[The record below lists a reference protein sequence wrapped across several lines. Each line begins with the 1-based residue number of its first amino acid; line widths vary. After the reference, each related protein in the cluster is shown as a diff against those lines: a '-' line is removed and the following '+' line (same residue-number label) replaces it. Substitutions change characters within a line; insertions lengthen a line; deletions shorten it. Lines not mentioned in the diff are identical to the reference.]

1 MRAHRTHRA
10 HLLMTAFHTLPSRGR
25 LLAALLAA
33 ALAGTA
39 HASPI
44 DLPGAIPNMVGI
56 GVGSTTEYA
65 GGNERMLGV
74 LPGLRYT
81 TESGRL
87 LEWYGPYAQF
97 NFGGL
102 TGWQYGPAVSL
113 RLGRKDVDDPVVAQV
128 HEIDTTVEAG
138 GYVGY
143 EYHAPGAIPYRLRG
157 GVSVLT
163 NAGIVYGGVRVNAT
177 GSLWVPVHRRVFLG
191 AGLGM
196 TWVSRSFN
204 QTYFGVTEADS
215 AASGLPVYSPGG
227 GLEQC
232 TGWLAAI
239 YQIDRHWYAGAMI
252 YMQRITGSAADSP
265 IVSQR
270 GTRNQ
275 ITYGAGIAYAWK

>member
-1 MRAHRTHRA
+1 MRRSR
-10 HLLMTAFHTLPSRGR
+10 LTAATC
-25 LLAALLAA
+25 ALL
-33 ALAGTA
+33 LGGIAG
-39 HASPI
+39 HADATPF
-44 DLPGAIPNMVGI
+44 DLPGAIPNMVGLGI
-56 GVGSTTEYA
+56 GSTTEYA

-81 TESGRL
+81 TDSGRL

-97 NFGGL
+97 NFGHL

-113 RLGRKDVDDPVVAQV
+113 RLGRKDVDDPVVSRI

-138 GYVGY
+138 GYIGY
-143 EYHAPGAIPYRLRG
+143 EYIASGAIPYRLRG
-157 GVSVLT
+157 GVNVMT
-163 NAGIVYGGVRVNAT
+163 NAGIEYGGVRVNAT
-177 GSLWVPVHRRVFLG
+177 GTAWLPVSRRAFLG
-191 AGLGM
+191 AGIGL

-204 QTYFGVTEADS
+204 QTYFGVTQADS
-215 AASGLPVYSPGG
+215 TASGLPIYSPGG
-227 GLEQC
+227 GLEQY

-239 YQIDRHWYAGAMI
+239 YQIDKHWFAGAMI
-252 YMQRITGSAADSP
+252 YMQRIAGDAADSP